1 MWRRGS
7 RTRLAS
13 QSPLISRREGLGAP
27 IAFRPDNEHRSAGPT
42 ACARGERRKAMGLE
56 FGMFHEFQRPAGISD
71 EEAFATSFEQ
81 VDAAERWG
89 LDAMWLAE
97 IHVAPERSVLSAPLT
112 LASAIAARTKRMK
125 IGTAVQVLPLCHP
138 LRLAEEVATVDQIS
152 HGRLIFGVGR
162 SGFPRTYE
170 AYGVPYGESRDRFA
184 ETLEILKQAW
194 TEERFSYQGKYYSFE
209 NVAVTPKPYQKPW
222 PEIRVAANSAD
233 TFPAI
238 AKLGHAV
245 FVAVRLGTLEELEPN
260 ITAYRKAWKE
270 AGHPGDGKVFL
281 RAPVYLADTDK
292 AALEEPEESIMY
304 FYRYLGERLEDSAT
318 RAGVRAVE
326 DRAARGRRLQEIT
339 YEDAL
344 REKIIVGSPERVTD
358 RLLELKDKLGLDGI
372 LAEMNCGTKV
382 PHARVMKSLQL
393 MCEKVM

>member
-1 MWRRGS
+1 M
-7 RTRLAS
+7 
-13 QSPLISRREGLGAP
+13 
-27 IAFRPDNEHRSAGPT
+27 AF
-42 ACARGERRKAMGLE
+42 E
-56 FGMFHEFQRPAGISD
+56 FGMFHEFQRPAGMSE

-81 VDAAERWG
+81 IDAAERWG

-97 IHVAPERSVLSAPLT
+97 IHLAPERSVAAAPLT
-112 LASAIAARTKRMK
+112 LAAAIAARTKRMK

-138 LRLAEEVATVDQIS
+138 LRLAEEVATVDQLS

-170 AYGVPYGESRDRFA
+170 AYGVAYGESRDRFT
-184 ETLEILKQAW
+184 ETLEILKRAW
-194 TEERFSYQGKYYSFE
+194 TEPSFSYQGKYYSFD
-209 NVAVTPKPYQKPW
+209 NVKATPQPYQKPW

-260 ITAYRKAWKE
+260 ITAYRQAWKE
-270 AGHPGDGKVFL
+270 AGHPGEGKVFL
-281 RAPVYLADTDK
+281 RAPVYVAETD
-292 AALEEPEESIMY
+292 AAARAEPEESIMY

-318 RAGVRAVE
+318 RAGVRQVE
-326 DRAARGRRLQEIT
+326 DRAARGRRLQEIS

-344 REKIIVGSPERVTD
+344 REKIIVGSPGRVTD
-358 RLLELKDKLGLDGI
+358 RLLELHDKLGLDGI
-372 LAEMNCGTKV
+372 LCEMNCGTKI

-393 MCEKVM
+393 LCDKVMPRFN